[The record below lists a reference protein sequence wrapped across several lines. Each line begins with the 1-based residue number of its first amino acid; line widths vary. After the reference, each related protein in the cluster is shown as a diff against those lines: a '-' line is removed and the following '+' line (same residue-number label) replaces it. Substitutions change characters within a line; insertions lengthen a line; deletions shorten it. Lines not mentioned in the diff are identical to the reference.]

1 MKYTTIVGLC
11 TLELSLDGVQS
22 LKQKRSAI
30 KPLLARLH
38 STFNISAA
46 EVGYQDVWQSSAIA
60 IAVVTG
66 STAHANE
73 VIQTV
78 VAWVENHYPDLLI
91 TRQEIEIL

>member
-66 STAHANE
+66 STA
-73 VIQTV
+73 
-78 VAWVENHYPDLLI
+78 WVENHYPDLLI